1 MKLIAID
8 GNSLMYRAYFALP
21 NMTTRAGMPTG
32 AVFGFTSMLLNLI
45 AMKPDYMLVAFD
57 MHGPTFRH
65 LRYDKYKAG
74 RKPTPDEL
82 RTQIPVMKTLL
93 GEMGITVCECEGYE
107 ADDILGTITKVAS
120 QQGVSSLIVTGDRD
134 ALQLID
140 ANTHVMLTKKGVSET
155 IELDEALL
163 LEQFKVTPPQ
173 VVDLKALMGDSS
185 DNIPGIPGV
194 GEKTALALLEKYGTA
209 NNALEHAADEKGAL
223 RKKLEENGEFARL
236 SYELATICR
245 EAPINISLDDCSF
258 VRQGVRNAIPYMT
271 QLEIRSLIRR
281 LETELKEDEVQEKE
295 KPIEHTGVS
304 VHVALN
310 TEKQLDEL
318 IAACENS
325 GILAIHTYP
334 KLTLACNDG
343 RVFEA
348 AEPESLLDVGL
359 TEQQIL
365 TALKSK
371 LEDEN
376 IAKLVFDAKQL
387 MHRLTRL
394 DIRLCGV
401 TFDAMIVDYLLHAIK
416 PSVTLKVLAETE
428 LGHGAPTDAEA
439 LLMLVPSLMNELEL
453 KGLTSLYEEIELPLV
468 EVLFSMERTGFRID
482 SDVLAKLS
490 EQFANEL
497 SGLMEDIYEQAGEQ
511 FSILSPKQLGHI
523 LFDKLGLPP
532 VRKTKTGYSTDSDT
546 LEALSDKHPIVN
558 MITKYRFISKLK
570 STFIDGMEALVDKKT
585 GRIHTSFNQ
594 TVTATGRISSTEP
607 NLQNIPVRT
616 EQGREIRRAFIA
628 DEGNCLIGAD
638 YSQIELRVLAHMS
651 DDPGLIGA
659 FTSGADIHR
668 RTASEV
674 FGVPFDEVTSEQRS
688 AAKAVNFGIVY
699 GISDYGLAQNLGIS
713 RARAAEYIK
722 RYLGRYKGVD
732 RFMKESIKEAKQS
745 GCAVTLLGRRR
756 DLPELSSSNFNTR
769 AFGERVA
776 MNMPIQG
783 TAADIIKLAM
793 VRVYKRLAEGGYKA
807 KIVLQVHDELII
819 DCPLEEK
826 EEVSSL
832 LLDCMEN
839 AYAMRVPLVADVH
852 TGNSWY
858 DTK

>member
-1 MKLIAID
+1 
-8 GNSLMYRAYFALP
+8 
-21 NMTTRAGMPTG
+21 
-32 AVFGFTSMLLNLI
+32 
-45 AMKPDYMLVAFD
+45 
-57 MHGPTFRH
+57 
-65 LRYDKYKAG
+65 
-74 RKPTPDEL
+74 
-82 RTQIPVMKTLL
+82 
-93 GEMGITVCECEGYE
+93 
-107 ADDILGTITKVAS
+107 
-120 QQGVSSLIVTGDRD
+120 
-134 ALQLID
+134 
-140 ANTHVMLTKKGVSET
+140 
-155 IELDEALL
+155 
-163 LEQFKVTPPQ
+163 
-173 VVDLKALMGDSS
+173 
-185 DNIPGIPGV
+185 
-194 GEKTALALLEKYGTA
+194 
-209 NNALEHAADEKGAL
+209 
-223 RKKLEENGEFARL
+223 
-236 SYELATICR
+236 
-245 EAPINISLDDCSF
+245 
-258 VRQGVRNAIPYMT
+258 
-271 QLEIRSLIRR
+271 
-281 LETELKEDEVQEKE
+281 
-295 KPIEHTGVS
+295 
-304 VHVALN
+304 
-310 TEKQLDEL
+310 
-318 IAACENS
+318 
-325 GILAIHTYP
+325 
-334 KLTLACNDG
+334 
-343 RVFEA
+343 
-348 AEPESLLDVGL
+348 
-359 TEQQIL
+359 
-365 TALKSK
+365 
-371 LEDEN
+371 
-376 IAKLVFDAKQL
+376 
-387 MHRLTRL
+387 
-394 DIRLCGV
+394 
-401 TFDAMIVDYLLHAIK
+401 
-416 PSVTLKVLAETE
+416 
-428 LGHGAPTDAEA
+428 
-439 LLMLVPSLMNELEL
+439 
-453 KGLTSLYEEIELPLV
+453 
-468 EVLFSMERTGFRID
+468 
-482 SDVLAKLS
+482 
-490 EQFANEL
+490 
-497 SGLMEDIYEQAGEQ
+497 
-511 FSILSPKQLGHI
+511 
-523 LFDKLGLPP
+523 
-532 VRKTKTGYSTDSDT
+532 
-546 LEALSDKHPIVN
+546 

-793 VRVYKRLAEGGYKA
+793 VRVDKRLAEGGYKA